1 MVVVCNRIPVAK
13 GHEKEFE
20 DLFLSRNP
28 ADAKHPL
35 TAQPGFIRND
45 LLRPSGEE
53 TYVVLTYWESR
64 ENFEAWTNSE
74 SFKEAHSG
82 RSRTEIFAGRPN
94 LEVHEVIR
102 TVAQPTG
109 S

>member
-28 ADAKHPL
+28 AEAKHPL

-53 TYVVLTYWESR
+53 PCVVLTYWER
-64 ENFEAWTNSE
+64 PRGF
-74 SFKEAHSG
+74 
-82 RSRTEIFAGRPN
+82 RSLDQQR
-94 LEVHEVIR
+94 VV
-102 TVAQPTG
+102 
-109 S
+109 

>member
-13 GHEKEFE
+13 GREKEFE

-53 TYVVLTYWESR
+53 PYVVLTYWERR
-64 ENFEAWTNSE
+64 EDFEAWTHSE
-74 SFKEAHSG
+74 SLNMAIS
-82 RSRTEIFAGRPN
+82 
-94 LEVHEVIR
+94 
-102 TVAQPTG
+102 
-109 S
+109 